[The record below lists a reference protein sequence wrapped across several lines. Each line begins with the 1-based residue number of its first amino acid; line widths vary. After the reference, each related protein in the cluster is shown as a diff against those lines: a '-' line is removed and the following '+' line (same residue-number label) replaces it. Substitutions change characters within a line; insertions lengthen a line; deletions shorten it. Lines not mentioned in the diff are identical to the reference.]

1 MKPRSNGRLIAR
13 KMLDSSQWFDGWDA
27 TDIDNFFRHSELRE
41 YDKSELLFR
50 DGGGREILLLVTGSV
65 WTCLRQENTQVKF
78 GMLYPGALKGLSQL
92 VRSMTPDEPCYEYIA
107 AESTLALAIPQSALL
122 DVMSTRPQLW
132 RGIAEATI
140 RYQRHCI
147 KIALLLYT
155 GSTRE
160 RLISALYQFGV
171 SRSLVPSR
179 PPNHQIMLSQ
189 GELSL
194 LVQSSRPHVNKA
206 LRELETEGLIR
217 LSYKRILVTRPD
229 ALADLATKRLATMAQ

>member
-13 KMLDSSQWFDGWDA
+13 KMLDSSQWFDGWDS

-50 DGGGREILLLVTGSV
+50 DGGGREILLQVTGSV
-65 WTCLRQENTQVKF
+65 WTCLRQESTQVKF
-78 GMLYPGALKGLSQL
+78 GMLYPGAMIGLSQL
-92 VRSMTPDEPCYEYIA
+92 VRGMTPDEPCYEYIA

-122 DVMSTRPQLW
+122 DVMSARPQLW

-147 KIALLLYT
+147 KLALLLYT

-179 PPNHQIMLSQ
+179 PPDHQIMLSQ

-217 LSYKRILVTRPD
+217 LSYKRILVIQPD
-229 ALADLATKRLATMAQ
+229 ALADLATKRLATVAQ